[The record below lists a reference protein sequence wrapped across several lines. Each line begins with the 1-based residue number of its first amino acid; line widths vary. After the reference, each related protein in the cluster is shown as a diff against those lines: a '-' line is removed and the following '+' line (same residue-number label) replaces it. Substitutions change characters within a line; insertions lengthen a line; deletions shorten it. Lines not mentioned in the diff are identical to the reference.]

1 MDHMALIG
9 IEALLGGIAAEA
21 GVGIGRVP
29 VYVMIVVI
37 PVPVLL
43 LQTIEVHLGGHVG
56 GVDDVQPVRDQALGP
71 SNYDAK
77 EISP

>member
-1 MDHMALIG
+1 
-9 IEALLGGIAAEA
+9 
-21 GVGIGRVP
+21 
-29 VYVMIVVI
+29 MIVVI